1 MPKGQTGSCLF
12 CNLPD
17 DVREVALTA
26 WRRGQSYQSLRKLLA
41 DLGQPIDIAA
51 LQYCPCRSG
60 HHDRGRPE
68 EVAKKANERLGKIAD
83 LLERSGIDPA
93 DVGKVQQIKLSEWSA
108 FHKDDETGE
117 AVITPMSG
125 ASIVLSPEWADGP
138 QWPVV
143 DRAAQAP
150 ISLPKLSK
158 RKTKT
163 KRAVILPDVQF
174 GYRRDIDTAELDPFH
189 DEKAIAAALKVVQTV
204 DPDLVV
210 NLGDFLDFATFGTFE
225 QEAGFA
231 MTVQPALD
239 RAHRFL
245 AEIAIAAPRAK
256 QVLLEGN
263 HDRRLQRAIVRNAM
277 AAFGIRKAN
286 APDTW
291 PVLSV
296 PYLLRLDELNVE
308 YVGGYPA
315 GIYWINDRLACIHG
329 SKVRSSG
336 STAALVVDDERVSTI
351 FGHVHRIELAY
362 KTRRVRAGARTSLAA
377 SPGTLARIDG
387 AVPSTKGS
395 TDPLGRPV
403 PAVENWQQGVGVVT
417 YEEGDRPFALELV
430 PIFDGEVTF
439 RGETL

>member
-1 MPKGQTGSCLF
+1 VPKGVTGSCAF

-26 WRRGQSYQSLRKLLA
+26 WRRGQAYVSIHKLLGE
-41 DLGQPIDIAA
+41 LGHPLELSQI
-51 LQYCPCRSG
+51 QYCPCRSG
-60 HHDRGRPE
+60 HHDRGRPD
-68 EVAKKANERLGKIAD
+68 EVQRRANERLGKIAD
-83 LLERSGIDPA
+83 LLERSGIAA
-93 DVGKVQQIKLSEWSA
+93 DDIGKVQSVRLSQWEGLT
-108 FHKDDETGE
+108 KNEDGE
-117 AVITPMSG
+117 PVITPLEG
-125 ASIVLSPEWADGP
+125 ASIVLTPAWEDGP
-138 QWPVV
+138 QWQPV
-143 DRAAQAP
+143 DRAAKVP

-163 KRAVILPDVQF
+163 KTAVILPDVQF
-174 GYRRDIDTAELDPFH
+174 GYRRDIDTAALDPFH
-189 DEKAIAAALKVVQTV
+189 DEQAIAAALKVVQHV
-204 DPDLVV
+204 DPDVV
-210 NLGDFLDFATFGTFE
+210 VHLGDFLDFATFGTYE

-231 MTVQPALD
+231 LTVQPALD

-245 AEIAIAAPRAK
+245 AEVATAAPRAK

-263 HDRRLQRAIVRNAM
+263 HDRRLQRAIMRNALS
-277 AAFGIRKAN
+277 AFGIRKAN

-296 PYLLRLDELNVE
+296 PYLLRLDELGVE

-315 GIYWINDRLACIHG
+315 GIYWLNDRLACIHG

-362 KTRRVRAGARTSLAA
+362 KTRRVRAGARVSLAA
-377 SPGTLARIDG
+377 SPGCLCRIDG

-403 PAVENWQQGVGVVT
+403 PAVENWQQGCAVVT
-417 YEEGDRPFALELV
+417 YRDGDQPFALELV
-430 PIFDGEVTF
+430 PIFDGQITF

>member
-1 MPKGQTGSCLF
+1 VPKGVTGSCAF

-26 WRRGQSYQSLRKLLA
+26 WRRGQAYVSIHKLLGE
-41 DLGQPIDIAA
+41 LGHPLELSQI
-51 LQYCPCRSG
+51 QYCPCRSG
-60 HHDRGRPE
+60 HHDRGRPD
-68 EVAKKANERLGKIAD
+68 EVQRRANERLGKIAD
-83 LLERSGIDPA
+83 LLERSGIAA
-93 DVGKVQQIKLSEWSA
+93 DDIGKVQSVRLSQWEGLT
-108 FHKDDETGE
+108 KNEDGE
-117 AVITPMSG
+117 PVITPLEG
-125 ASIVLSPEWADGP
+125 ASIVLTPAWEDGP
-138 QWPVV
+138 QWQPV
-143 DRAAQAP
+143 DRAAKVP

-163 KRAVILPDVQF
+163 KTAVILPDVQF
-174 GYRRDIDTAELDPFH
+174 GYRRDIDTAALDPFH
-189 DEKAIAAALKVVQTV
+189 DEQAIAAALKVVQHV
-204 DPDLVV
+204 DSDVV
-210 NLGDFLDFATFGTFE
+210 VHLGDFLDFATFGTYE

-231 MTVQPALD
+231 LTVQPAID

-245 AEIAIAAPRAK
+245 AEVATAAPRAK

-263 HDRRLQRAIVRNAM
+263 HDRRLQRAIMRNALS
-277 AAFGIRKAN
+277 AFGIRKAN

-296 PYLLRLDELNVE
+296 PYLLRLDELGVE

-315 GIYWINDRLACIHG
+315 GIYWLNDRLACIHG

-362 KTRRVRAGARTSLAA
+362 KTRRVRAGARVSLAA
-377 SPGTLARIDG
+377 SPGCLCRIDG

-403 PAVENWQQGVGVVT
+403 PAVENWQQGCAVVT
-417 YEEGDRPFALELV
+417 YRDGDQPFALELV
-430 PIFDGEVTF
+430 PIFDGQITF